1 MDMSKISAGKDLP
14 HDFNVVIEI
23 PAQSDPVKYK
33 VDKESGALLVDRF
46 IGTSMR
52 YPANYGF
59 IPQTLGDDGDPVD
72 VCVITPFPLLAGSVI
87 RCRPLGMLLMED
99 ESGGDMKML
108 AVPVQKLMDAVRKA
122 AKKDPRLLSLSSF
135 KLFDLYK
142 PQDGAN
148 VGKKSLAFNML
159 LQRPDAQLSEEEAD
173 EAVAAVVEAL
183 AKEGAVLRD

>member
-23 PAQSDPVKYK
+23 PAQSDPVKYE

-72 VCVITPFPLLAGSVI
+72 VCVITPFPSAG
-87 RCRPLGMLLMED
+87 RRHHP
-99 ESGGDMKML
+99 
-108 AVPVQKLMDAVRKA
+108 
-122 AKKDPRLLSLSSF
+122 
-135 KLFDLYK
+135 
-142 PQDGAN
+142 
-148 VGKKSLAFNML
+148 
-159 LQRPDAQLSEEEAD
+159 
-173 EAVAAVVEAL
+173 AAVLWRTL
-183 AKEGAVLRD
+183 AAGPHQ

>member
-1 MDMSKISAGKDLP
+1 MLFRSLSKFQPMSRDVA
-14 HDFNVVIEI
+14 V
-23 PAQSDPVKYK
+23 
-33 VDKESGALLVDRF
+33 F
-46 IGTSMR
+46 I
-52 YPANYGF
+52 
-59 IPQTLGDDGDPVD
+59 DD
-72 VCVITPFPLLAGSVI
+72 
-87 RCRPLGMLLMED
+87 
-99 ESGGDMKML
+99 

>member
-1 MDMSKISAGKDLP
+1 MAHKYELP
-14 HDFNVVIEI
+14 HSPIVFEL
-23 PAQSDPVKYK
+23 
-33 VDKESGALLVDRF
+33 KEEALLDIGVPVNRSLSKFQPMSRDIAVF
-46 IGTSMR
+46 I
-52 YPANYGF
+52 
-59 IPQTLGDDGDPVD
+59 DD
-72 VCVITPFPLLAGSVI
+72 
-87 RCRPLGMLLMED
+87 
-99 ESGGDMKML
+99 

-148 VGKKSLAFNML
+148 AFNML

>member
-1 MDMSKISAGKDLP
+1 M
-14 HDFNVVIEI
+14 
-23 PAQSDPVKYK
+23 
-33 VDKESGALLVDRF
+33 
-46 IGTSMR
+46 
-52 YPANYGF
+52 
-59 IPQTLGDDGDPVD
+59 
-72 VCVITPFPLLAGSVI
+72 ITPFPLLAGSVI

>member
-23 PAQSDPVKYK
+23 PAQSDPVKYE

-108 AVPVQKLMDAVRKA
+108 ASMMFLKIILLRSAISLNTTKIWKKANGLRFPAGPVL
-122 AKKDPRLLSLSSF
+122 KKPAR
-135 KLFDLYK
+135 
-142 PQDGAN
+142 
-148 VGKKSLAFNML
+148 
-159 LQRPDAQLSEEEAD
+159 
-173 EAVAAVVEAL
+173 
-183 AKEGAVLRD
+183 

>member
-1 MDMSKISAGKDLP
+1 MSRGLGDVYKRQELAHKYELP
-14 HDFNVVIEI
+14 HSPIVFEL
-23 PAQSDPVKYK
+23 
-33 VDKESGALLVDRF
+33 KEEALLDIGVPVNRSLSKFQPMSRDIAVF
-46 IGTSMR
+46 I
-52 YPANYGF
+52 
-59 IPQTLGDDGDPVD
+59 DD
-72 VCVITPFPLLAGSVI
+72 
-87 RCRPLGMLLMED
+87 
-99 ESGGDMKML
+99 

>member
-1 MDMSKISAGKDLP
+1 MSRDIA
-14 HDFNVVIEI
+14 V
-23 PAQSDPVKYK
+23 
-33 VDKESGALLVDRF
+33 F
-46 IGTSMR
+46 I
-52 YPANYGF
+52 
-59 IPQTLGDDGDPVD
+59 DD
-72 VCVITPFPLLAGSVI
+72 
-87 RCRPLGMLLMED
+87 
-99 ESGGDMKML
+99 

-159 LQRPDAQLSEEEAD
+159 LQRRMLSFLKKRLMSRRRCGRS
-173 EAVAAVVEAL
+173 L

>member
-1 MDMSKISAGKDLP
+1 MLFRSFDFFDLKGAVEMLLPGRNLRFEKSNHPALHPGRAATVYLDGEEIGFIGELHPKLAHKYELP
-14 HDFNVVIEI
+14 HSPIAFEL
-23 PAQSDPVKYK
+23 
-33 VDKESGALLVDRF
+33 KEEALLDVGVPVNRSLSKFQPMSRDIAVF
-46 IGTSMR
+46 I
-52 YPANYGF
+52 
-59 IPQTLGDDGDPVD
+59 DD
-72 VCVITPFPLLAGSVI
+72 
-87 RCRPLGMLLMED
+87 
-99 ESGGDMKML
+99 

-183 AKEGAVLRD
+183 GKEGAVLRD